1 MRAEVWNRC
10 CRDLRTYLESALAR
24 ARGGV
29 VSIKLNRLLDVGR
42 AHMWK
47 MHYAQ
52 CLSRLLRSYKF
63 NEVYVLTK
71 QQAVELLNSL
81 DALCAELNKRRKNKQ
96 EESRQEESEQDS
108 KQKEHAVVSDD
119 RERTPIVS
127 LHLPPSLLQALDEYA
142 RRMNLTR
149 SAVIRM
155 AIRQMLD
162 KIAAKETAEEEEELE
177 YITAIW

>member
-29 VSIKLNRLLDVGR
+29 VSVKLNRVLDVGR

-81 DALCAELNKRRKNKQ
+81 DALCAELQQKKRREPEQ
-96 EESRQEESEQDS
+96 EEPVPPIRASE
-108 KQKEHAVVSDD
+108 AVLIADGEKMSMVSF
-119 RERTPIVS
+119 
-127 LHLPPSLLQALDEYA
+127 HLPRALLHALDEYA
-142 RRMNLTR
+142 ERMNLTR
-149 SAVIRM
+149 SDVIRT

-177 YITAIW
+177 YIIAIW